1 MSDIQSGANR
11 GPGIVSGR
19 LDIDLLERLSL
30 KDFSIS
36 SAVKGYTPGQAEL
49 VLPSLFENVVEE
61 GEVVL
66 LEDFLN

>member
-19 LDIDLLERLSL
+19 LNIDLLERRSL
-30 KDFSIS
+30 KDLSIGG
-36 SAVKGYTPGQAEL
+36 AVEGYTPGQAEL
-49 VLPSLFENVVEE
+49 VLPSLFKNVVEE